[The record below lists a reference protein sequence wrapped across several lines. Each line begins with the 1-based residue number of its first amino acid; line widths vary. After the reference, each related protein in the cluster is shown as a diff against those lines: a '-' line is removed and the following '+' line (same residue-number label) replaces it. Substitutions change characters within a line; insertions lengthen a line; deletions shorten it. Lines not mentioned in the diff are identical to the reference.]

1 MAGTSHSLSH
11 TWATNCSV
19 LAEAWKYWFPTGINI
34 PATKTRP
41 PVAKQCGQCARALKV
56 DQQLERTSQLFTTM
70 VNKCC
75 RNGLHGNVSPEGIS
89 RHRFPMNDMKSRW
102 LRAIPRK
109 KNWVPNKNSVACSL
123 HCDDSDFVTDRAD
136 SSIIRG
142 IKREKLTKMSPMV
155 DTVPSVFPGL
165 PSYLSKDK
173 PPKLF

>member
-1 MAGTSHSLSH
+1 MYVKYANTLSVAGTSHSLSH

-75 RNGLHGNVSPEGIS
+75 RNGLHGNISPEGIS

-109 KNWVPNKNSVACSL
+109 KKLGAKQEQCSML
-123 HCDDSDFVTDRAD
+123 APLRRFRLCYWQGRFQYHQ
-136 SSIIRG
+136 G
-142 IKREKLTKMSPMV
+142 N
-155 DTVPSVFPGL
+155 
-165 PSYLSKDK
+165 
-173 PPKLF
+173 